1 MKKEH
6 KLLPEKFKFDLA
18 DSGIHLKKKSGALR
32 EKNEG
37 KGRFD
42 LISPYALMRVARIH
56 EKGSKKYSPRNWEK
70 GMKFSLFVDAA
81 IRHIIKYMMGMTD
94 EDHLAQAVWNLDCL
108 LHFEAL
114 MEFGI
119 IPKELN
125 DLPQYQQQESIES
138 FMKFLNNLDKENE

>member
-6 KLLPEKFKFDLA
+6 TLLPDKFEANLQDT
-18 DSGIHLKKKSGALR
+18 GIHLKKKSGALR

-42 LISPYALMRVARIH
+42 LMSPYALMRVARIH

-70 GMKFSLFVDAA
+70 GMRFSLYVDAA
-81 IRHIIKYMMGMTD
+81 LRHIIKYMMGMTD

-114 MEFGI
+114 IDFGI
-119 IPKELN
+119 APKELN
-125 DLPQYQQQESIES
+125 DLPQYQQRKGIES
-138 FMKFLNNLDKENE
+138 FMKFLKDLDGE

>member
-6 KLLPEKFKFDLA
+6 KLLPDKFKFDLI

-42 LISPYALMRVARIH
+42 LISPYALLRVARIH

-81 IRHIIKYMMGMTD
+81 LRHVIKYMMGMTD

-114 MEFGI
+114 IEFGI
-119 IPKELN
+119 VPKELN
-125 DLPQYQQQESIES
+125 DLPQYQRQESIED
-138 FMKFLNNLDKENE
+138 FMKLLNSLDKE

>member
-6 KLLPEKFKFDLA
+6 KLLSDKFKFGLNDN
-18 DSGIHLKKKSGALR
+18 GVHNKMKSGALR
-32 EKNEG
+32 ETNEG

-42 LISPYALMRVARIH
+42 LMSPYALLRVARIH

-70 GMKFSLFVDAA
+70 GMRFSLFVDAA
-81 IRHIIKYMMGMTD
+81 FRHIIKYMMGMTD

-114 MEFGI
+114 IEFGVAS
-119 IPKELN
+119 KELN
-125 DLPQYQQQESIES
+125 DLPWYQQRESIED
-138 FMKFLNNLDKENE
+138 FMKFLNRIDGE

>member
-6 KLLPEKFKFDLA
+6 KLLADKFKADLQ
-18 DSGIHLKKKSGALR
+18 DTGIHLKKKSGALR

-42 LISPYALMRVARIH
+42 LMSPYALMRVARIH

-70 GMKFSLFVDAA
+70 GMKFSLYVDATF
-81 IRHIIKYMMGMTD
+81 RHIVKYMMGMTD

-114 MEFGI
+114 IDFGI
-119 IPKELN
+119 APKELN
-125 DLPQYQQQESIES
+125 DLPQYQQREGIES
-138 FMKFLNNLDKENE
+138 FMKFLKDLDGE

>member
-6 KLLPEKFKFDLA
+6 KLLSDKFKFGLN
-18 DSGIHLKKKSGALR
+18 DSGVHNKMKSGALR
-32 EKNEG
+32 EANEG

-42 LISPYALMRVARIH
+42 LMSPYALLRVARIH

-70 GMKFSLFVDAA
+70 GMKFSLYVDAA
-81 IRHIIKYMMGMTD
+81 LRHIVKYVMGMTD

-114 MEFGI
+114 IDFKI
-119 IPKELN
+119 APKELN
-125 DLPQYQQQESIES
+125 DLPQYQQRESIED
-138 FMKFLNNLDKENE
+138 FMKFLNSLDEE

>member
-6 KLLPEKFKFDLA
+6 ALLPDKFKFVLEDT
-18 DSGIHLKKKSGALR
+18 GIHLKKKSGALR

-42 LISPYALMRVARIH
+42 LMSPYALLRVARIH

-81 IRHIIKYMMGMTD
+81 LRHVIKYMMGMTD

-114 MEFGI
+114 IEFGI
-119 IPKELN
+119 APKELN
-125 DLPQYQQQESIES
+125 DLPQYQQRESIES
-138 FMKFLNNLDKENE
+138 FMKFLNGLDEE

>member
-6 KLLPEKFKFDLA
+6 RLLADKFKFNLA
-18 DSGIHLKKKSGALR
+18 DSGVYLRKKSGALR

-42 LISPYALMRVARIH
+42 LISPYALLRVARIH

-81 IRHIIKYMMGMTD
+81 MRHIIKYMMGMTD

-114 MEFGI
+114 IDFGI
-119 IPKELN
+119 VPKELN
-125 DLPQYQQQESIES
+125 NLPQYQQRESIEA
-138 FMKFLNNLDKENE
+138 FMKFLNIIE

>member
-6 KLLPEKFKFDLA
+6 RLLSDKFKSDLQ
-18 DSGIHLKKKSGALR
+18 DTGVHLKKKSGALR
-32 EKNEG
+32 EKNVG

-42 LISPYALMRVARIH
+42 LLSPYALMRVARIH

-81 IRHIIKYMMGMTD
+81 LRHVVKYMMGMTD

-114 MEFGI
+114 IEFGI
-119 IPKELN
+119 APKELN
-125 DLPQYQQQESIES
+125 NLPQYQQRESIES
-138 FMKFLNNLDKENE
+138 FMKFLNSLDGE